1 MQLQNFVLSS
11 MLNLSEYL
19 EVIDLQT
26 VFITRKLPDE
36 VVKQLKEKFN
46 VKMWHSEE
54 IPMTYEELK
63 KEAKDA
69 HALWTVLSDKIDR
82 ELIESLPNLKV
93 ISNLAVGYNNIDT
106 EAAKE
111 RGIIVTNT
119 PGVLTETTADL
130 TFALLLATA
139 RRVTES
145 ERDLR
150 AGKWKSWTPMGLTGM
165 DVFGATLGIIGM
177 GRIGEAVA
185 KRAKGFNMNVLYHN
199 RTRKKEAEEEFG
211 FSYVELD
218 TLLQESDFIVLLTP
232 LTAETKGLIG
242 ERELSLMKETAAII
256 NVARGGIIDEQALYE
271 ALKTNKIWAA
281 GLDVFEVEPVP
292 MDHPLL
298 TLPNVTVLPHI
309 GSASIHTRMAM
320 MQMNAEAIEAV
331 LEETEPE
338 NRVV

>member
-1 MQLQNFVLSS
+1 MKK
-11 MLNLSEYL
+11 
-19 EVIDLQT
+19 I
-26 VFITRKLPDE
+26 FITRKLPDE
-36 VVKQLKEKFN
+36 IVNPLKEKFD
-46 VKMWHSEE
+46 VTMWYSEE
-54 IPMTYEELK
+54 IQMTYDELK
-63 KEAKDA
+63 TEAKDA
-69 HALWTVLSDKIDR
+69 HALWTMLSDKVDR
-82 ELIESLPNLKV
+82 EMIESLPNLKI
-93 ISNLAVGYNNIDT
+93 ISNLAVGYNNIDI

-111 RGIIVTNT
+111 HGIIVTNT

-139 RRVTES
+139 RRVTEA
-145 ERDLR
+145 ERALR

-165 DVFGATLGIIGM
+165 DMFGATLGIIGM

-185 KRAKGFNMNVLYHN
+185 RRAKGFNMKVLYHN
-199 RTRKKEAEEEFG
+199 RTRKIETEEQFG

-218 TLLQESDFIVLLTP
+218 TLLQESDFVVLLTP
-232 LTAETKGLIG
+232 LTPETKGLIG
-242 ERELSLMKETAAII
+242 ERELGLMKETAAII

-271 ALKTNKIWAA
+271 ALTTNKIWAA

-292 MDHPLL
+292 LDHPLL

-331 LEETEPE
+331 LENKEPE

>member
-1 MQLQNFVLSS
+1 
-11 MLNLSEYL
+11 MLKLLERL
-19 EVIDLQT
+19 EVSALQKI
-26 VFITRKLPDE
+26 FITRKLPNEIVDP
-36 VVKQLKEKFN
+36 LKEKFD

-63 KEAKDA
+63 TEAKDA
-69 HALWTVLSDKIDR
+69 YALWTVLSDKVDR
-82 ELIESLPNLKV
+82 ELIESLPHLKV
-93 ISNLAVGYNNIDT
+93 ISNLAVGYNNIDV

-111 RGIIVTNT
+111 RNIVVTNT

-139 RRVTES
+139 RRVTEA

-150 AGKWKSWTPMGLTGM
+150 AGRWKSWTPMGLTGM
-165 DVFGATLGIIGM
+165 DVFGATIGIIGM

-185 KRAKGFNMNVLYHN
+185 RRAKGFDMKVLYNN
-199 RTRKKEAEEEFG
+199 RTRKIEAEEEFG

-218 TLLQESDFIVLLTP
+218 TLLRESDFVVLLTP

-242 ERELSLMKETAAII
+242 ERELGLMKETAAII

-271 ALKTNKIWAA
+271 ALTTNKIWAA

-298 TLPNVTVLPHI
+298 TLSNVTVLPHI

-331 LEETEPE
+331 LEGKETE

>member
-1 MQLQNFVLSS
+1 
-11 MLNLSEYL
+11 MLKLLENL
-19 EVIDLQT
+19 EVTALKKI
-26 VFITRKLPDE
+26 FITRKLPDE
-36 VVKQLKEKFN
+36 MVNPLKEKFE

-54 IPMTYEELK
+54 IQMPYEVLK
-63 KEAKDA
+63 TEAKDA
-69 HALWTVLSDKIDR
+69 HALWTMLSDKVDR
-82 ELIESLPNLKV
+82 ELMESLPNLKV
-93 ISNLAVGYNNIDT
+93 ISNLAVGYNNIDV

-130 TFALLLATA
+130 TFSLLLATA
-139 RRVTES
+139 RRVTEA
-145 ERDLR
+145 ERELR
-150 AGKWKSWTPMGLTGM
+150 AGNWKSWTPMGLTGM

-185 KRAKGFNMNVLYHN
+185 RRARGFNMKVLYHN
-199 RTRKKEAEEEFG
+199 RTRKIEAEEEFG

-218 TLLQESDFIVLLTP
+218 VLLQESDFVVLLTP

-242 ERELSLMKETAAII
+242 ERELALMKETAAII
-256 NVARGGIIDEQALYE
+256 NVARGGIVDEQALYE
-271 ALKTNKIWAA
+271 ALTTNKIWAA

-292 MDHPLL
+292 LDHPLL

-320 MQMNAEAIEAV
+320 MQMNAEAIESV
-331 LEETEPE
+331 LEEKESE